1 MKISFEKDPSLDQKE
16 IQVEV
21 HAVEKNITVRK
32 LLDYLNSF
40 KQRNRDLLPIKTPDR
55 IITVKYDDIIKLEV
69 QGTQVSI
76 YTAKETIQ
84 TTGRLYKML
93 DQLSSDFIQ
102 VSRHAALNVNY
113 LESIESGFAGNM
125 VAILSN
131 NLKTDVSRRFLP
143 DLERE
148 LGL

>member
-21 HAVEKNITVRK
+21 HTVEKNITVRK

-76 YTAKETIQ
+76 YTAKEIIQ

-102 VSRHAALNVNY
+102 VSRHAALNVDY